1 MIPLIYA
8 DTLKE
13 KRVILYLVTVNNT
26 NDNKTNDI
34 VFIVLFLTKGGNYV
48 EKISLYRPRENIFF
62 RLRFLLLIKNLL

>member
-48 EKISLYRPRENIFF
+48 EKYHYTDRGKIFSLG
-62 RLRFLLLIKNLL
+62 